1 MKFIKALFSI
11 SKEKKFNIQ
20 KFAIDTSL
28 KITAVKPGAKS
39 RSLKIDIDK
48 TGELFLPTTADLSG
62 YEIQI
67 KRGSKVLKRV
77 VID

>member
-28 KITAVKPGAKS
+28 KIDKFISKHDFEIWTHLKLKKIIPG
-39 RSLKIDIDK
+39 
-48 TGELFLPTTADLSG
+48 
-62 YEIQI
+62 
-67 KRGSKVLKRV
+67 
-77 VID
+77 